1 MLARMSKKAL
11 ALLMVFCMV
20 VSALSVGALAAV
32 DTPNGTYDGVL
43 TFEYHITDS
52 ALKDMVKNETEYT
65 YDDIHGATLFFEDC
79 SRDLVWNWAPDVYWT
94 TVSALEEKHPQ
105 DMTALELYLDNGCTQ
120 KTLHFSDEELQ
131 ALFYEKAAS
140 GFYEIQLK
148 DSGST
153 EPELVLQN
161 VYVYVEAK
169 DGQGTP
175 NDHGYFT
182 VGKIQME
189 LPKAS
194 EVVAGE
200 NYYAQY
206 GSSISL
212 ENIERFE
219 ANSWLDLAGV
229 EWYKLLVA
237 DGADN
242 YVDSGRYV
250 WHLDGKILDEVQL
263 YYVTYDA
270 NGGTGTVTDENGYM
284 AGQSFT
290 PKSGDS
296 LTREGYTFV
305 GWSTDKNASEADS
318 SFAIPAEGG
327 DVTLYAVWKADE
339 PAVKNYILQYYYKDN
354 NTLVSF
360 DSQSYEEGQ
369 TAVII
374 DREPTL
380 PGYTFTGWNTD
391 LYGAGTAYKA
401 GDEIVMTDNVSLY
414 AQWTWNGTE
423 PEPDTYTVTYVWVGD
438 IPAGVTLPAS
448 ASYAADTEVTVAPA
462 PAQVE
467 GYTFTGWSCDLVTI
481 RDGKFIMPPQDVYL
495 LGVWTKDGG
504 TEPEPDTYTIT
515 FKTEAGGTINGGT
528 ADVTGTY
535 AEGAAFPERPV
546 TAADSGYV
554 FDGWYDES
562 GSKVTE
568 WPATV
573 TASAT
578 YTARWTEDG
587 GTEPEPN
594 TYTITFKTEAGGTIN
609 GGTADVTGTYAEGAA
624 FPDRPATAADSGYVF
639 DGWYDES
646 GNKVTEW
653 PATVTASATYTARWT
668 EDGGTEPEPDTYT
681 ITFKTEAGGTINGG
695 TADVTGTYAE
705 GAAFPDRP
713 ATAADSGYVF
723 DGWYDESGS
732 EVTEWPATVTASAT
746 YTARWTEESTGPI
759 DPGPSYNYYRVTV
772 NYLDRADG
780 SKIANSYTS
789 PSRMESSRYDV
800 SEYDAIAINGYT
812 YDATE
817 GDPVSGVLNGNKTVN
832 VYYVADETD
841 IDDGDTPTTDLPDV
855 PGDGGEVDIDDGD
868 TPTTDL
874 PGTGD
879 TGSTGDGGETDIPDT
894 GTPTG
899 SLPQTGTQAQTSAAR
914 VALSVMALTAS
925 LAAAGLALLLFRKSR
940 KNA

>member
-32 DTPNGTYDGVL
+32 DTPNGTYDGIL
-43 TFEYHITDS
+43 TFEYHITAD
-52 ALKDMVKNETEYT
+52 ALEDMVKNETEYT

-79 SRDLVWNWAPDVYWT
+79 SRDLVWNWAPDIYWT
-94 TVSALEEKHPQ
+94 AVSALEEKHPQ
-105 DMTALELYLDNGCTQ
+105 DMIALELYLDNGCTQ

-140 GFYEIQLK
+140 GFYEIELK

-153 EPELVLQN
+153 EPGDPALSLQD
-161 VYVYVEAK
+161 VYVYVDAK

-175 NDHGYFT
+175 NGHGYFT

-189 LPKAS
+189 LPDPTA
-194 EVVAGE
+194 VVAGD
-200 NYYAQY
+200 NYYSQY
-206 GSSISL
+206 GSNISL

-219 ANSWLDLAGV
+219 ANSWLDLADV

-237 DGADN
+237 DGADD

-250 WHLDGKILDEVQL
+250 WHLDGKILDKVQL

-369 TAVII
+369 TAVVI

-535 AEGAAFPERPV
+535 AEGAAFP
-546 TAADSGYV
+546 
-554 FDGWYDES
+554 
-562 GSKVTE
+562 
-568 WPATV
+568 
-573 TASAT
+573 
-578 YTARWTEDG
+578 
-587 GTEPEPN
+587 
-594 TYTITFKTEAGGTIN
+594 
-609 GGTADVTGTYAEGAA
+609 
-624 FPDRPATAADSGYVF
+624 
-639 DGWYDES
+639 
-646 GNKVTEW
+646 
-653 PATVTASATYTARWT
+653 
-668 EDGGTEPEPDTYT
+668 
-681 ITFKTEAGGTINGG
+681 
-695 TADVTGTYAE
+695 
-705 GAAFPDRP
+705 DRP

-780 SKIANSYTS
+780 SKIADSYTS

-925 LAAAGLALLLFRKSR
+925 VAAAGLALLLFRKSR

>member
-32 DTPNGTYDGVL
+32 DTPNGEWDYEFGDAL
-43 TFEYHITDS
+43 TFEYHLTEPAMKAMIQGETD
-52 ALKDMVKNETEYT
+52 YT
-65 YDDIHGATLFFEDC
+65 YDDITGAKFLFEGNK
-79 SRDLVWNWAPDVYWT
+79 S
-94 TVSALEEKHPQ
+94 VSVSGIDWKPFHNAYTAVVGVLDGKDPS
-105 DMTALELYLDNGCTQ
+105 DMTGMELYLDNGESN
-120 KTLHFSDEELQ
+120 KTLCFADSQLN
-131 ALFYEKAAS
+131 AIFYEAGGS
-140 GFYEIQLK
+140 GFYEIELK

-153 EPELVLQN
+153 EPGDPALSLQD
-161 VYVYVEAK
+161 VYVYVDAK

-175 NDHGYFT
+175 NGHGYFT

-189 LPKAS
+189 LPDPTA
-194 EVVAGE
+194 VVAGD

-206 GSSISL
+206 GSNISL

-219 ANSWLDLAGV
+219 ANSWLDLADV

-237 DGADN
+237 DGADD

-250 WHLDGKILDEVQL
+250 WHLDGKILDKVQL

-369 TAVII
+369 TAVVI

-495 LGVWTKDGG
+495 LGVWTK
-504 TEPEPDTYTIT
+504 
-515 FKTEAGGTINGGT
+515 
-528 ADVTGTY
+528 
-535 AEGAAFPERPV
+535 
-546 TAADSGYV
+546 
-554 FDGWYDES
+554 
-562 GSKVTE
+562 
-568 WPATV
+568 
-573 TASAT
+573 
-578 YTARWTEDG
+578 
-587 GTEPEPN
+587 
-594 TYTITFKTEAGGTIN
+594 
-609 GGTADVTGTYAEGAA
+609 
-624 FPDRPATAADSGYVF
+624 
-639 DGWYDES
+639 
-646 GNKVTEW
+646 
-653 PATVTASATYTARWT
+653 
-668 EDGGTEPEPDTYT
+668 DGGTEPEPDTYT

-914 VALSVMALTAS
+914 VALSVMALTATV
-925 LAAAGLALLLFRKSR
+925 AAAGLALLLFRKSR

>member
-1 MLARMSKKAL
+1 
-11 ALLMVFCMV
+11 
-20 VSALSVGALAAV
+20 
-32 DTPNGTYDGVL
+32 
-43 TFEYHITDS
+43 
-52 ALKDMVKNETEYT
+52 
-65 YDDIHGATLFFEDC
+65 
-79 SRDLVWNWAPDVYWT
+79 
-94 TVSALEEKHPQ
+94 
-105 DMTALELYLDNGCTQ
+105 
-120 KTLHFSDEELQ
+120 
-131 ALFYEKAAS
+131 
-140 GFYEIQLK
+140 
-148 DSGST
+148 
-153 EPELVLQN
+153 
-161 VYVYVEAK
+161 
-169 DGQGTP
+169 
-175 NDHGYFT
+175 
-182 VGKIQME
+182 
-189 LPKAS
+189 
-194 EVVAGE
+194 
-200 NYYAQY
+200 
-206 GSSISL
+206 
-212 ENIERFE
+212 
-219 ANSWLDLAGV
+219 
-229 EWYKLLVA
+229 
-237 DGADN
+237 
-242 YVDSGRYV
+242 
-250 WHLDGKILDEVQL
+250 
-263 YYVTYDA
+263 
-270 NGGTGTVTDENGYM
+270 
-284 AGQSFT
+284 
-290 PKSGDS
+290 
-296 LTREGYTFV
+296 
-305 GWSTDKNASEADS
+305 
-318 SFAIPAEGG
+318 
-327 DVTLYAVWKADE
+327 
-339 PAVKNYILQYYYKDN
+339 
-354 NTLVSF
+354 
-360 DSQSYEEGQ
+360 
-369 TAVII
+369 
-374 DREPTL
+374 
-380 PGYTFTGWNTD
+380 
-391 LYGAGTAYKA
+391 
-401 GDEIVMTDNVSLY
+401 
-414 AQWTWNGTE
+414 
-423 PEPDTYTVTYVWVGD
+423 
-438 IPAGVTLPAS
+438 
-448 ASYAADTEVTVAPA
+448 
-462 PAQVE
+462 
-467 GYTFTGWSCDLVTI
+467 
-481 RDGKFIMPPQDVYL
+481 MPPQDVYL

-546 TAADSGYV
+546 
-554 FDGWYDES
+554 
-562 GSKVTE
+562 
-568 WPATV
+568 
-573 TASAT
+573 
-578 YTARWTEDG
+578 
-587 GTEPEPN
+587 
-594 TYTITFKTEAGGTIN
+594 
-609 GGTADVTGTYAEGAA
+609 
-624 FPDRPATAADSGYVF
+624 
-639 DGWYDES
+639 
-646 GNKVTEW
+646 
-653 PATVTASATYTARWT
+653 
-668 EDGGTEPEPDTYT
+668 
-681 ITFKTEAGGTINGG
+681 KTEAGGTINGG

>member
-578 YTARWTEDG
+578 YTARWTE
-587 GTEPEPN
+587 
-594 TYTITFKTEAGGTIN
+594 
-609 GGTADVTGTYAEGAA
+609 
-624 FPDRPATAADSGYVF
+624 
-639 DGWYDES
+639 
-646 GNKVTEW
+646 
-653 PATVTASATYTARWT
+653 
-668 EDGGTEPEPDTYT
+668 
-681 ITFKTEAGGTINGG
+681 
-695 TADVTGTYAE
+695 
-705 GAAFPDRP
+705 
-713 ATAADSGYVF
+713 
-723 DGWYDESGS
+723 
-732 EVTEWPATVTASAT
+732 
-746 YTARWTEESTGPI
+746 ESTGPI

>member
-140 GFYEIQLK
+140 GFYEIELK

-153 EPELVLQN
+153 EPGDPALSLQD
-161 VYVYVEAK
+161 VYVYVDAK

-175 NDHGYFT
+175 NGHGYFT

-189 LPKAS
+189 LPDPTA
-194 EVVAGE
+194 VVAGD
-200 NYYAQY
+200 NYYSQY
-206 GSSISL
+206 GSNISL

-237 DGADN
+237 DGADD

-250 WHLDGKILDEVQL
+250 WHLDGKILDKVQL

-369 TAVII
+369 TAVVI

-391 LYGAGTAYKA
+391 LYGVGTAYKA

-504 TEPEPDTYTIT
+504 TEPEP
-515 FKTEAGGTINGGT
+515 
-528 ADVTGTY
+528 
-535 AEGAAFPERPV
+535 
-546 TAADSGYV
+546 
-554 FDGWYDES
+554 
-562 GSKVTE
+562 
-568 WPATV
+568 
-573 TASAT
+573 
-578 YTARWTEDG
+578 
-587 GTEPEPN
+587 N

-624 FPDRPATAADSGYVF
+624 FPDRPV
-639 DGWYDES
+639 
-646 GNKVTEW
+646 
-653 PATVTASATYTARWT
+653 
-668 EDGGTEPEPDTYT
+668 
-681 ITFKTEAGGTINGG
+681 
-695 TADVTGTYAE
+695 
-705 GAAFPDRP
+705 
-713 ATAADSGYVF
+713 TAADSGYVF

-732 EVTEWPATVTASAT
+732 EVTEWPATVTVSAT

-759 DPGPSYNYYRVTV
+759 DPGPSYDYYRVTV

-780 SKIANSYTS
+780 SKIADSYIS

-841 IDDGDTPTTDLPDV
+841 IDDGDTPTTDV

-879 TGSTGDGGETDIPDT
+879 TGSTGDGGSGETDIPDT

>member
-1 MLARMSKKAL
+1 MSMLARMSKKAL

-32 DTPNGTYDGVL
+32 DTPNGTYDGIL
-43 TFEYHITDS
+43 TFEYHITAD
-52 ALKDMVKNETEYT
+52 ALEDMVKNETEYT
-65 YDDIHGATLFFEDC
+65 ANDVCGATLFFENC
-79 SRDLVWNWAPDVYWT
+79 SRNLEPNWVAGIYWT
-94 TVSALEEKHPQ
+94 AVSALEEKHPQ
-105 DMTALELYLDNGCTQ
+105 DMIALELYLDNGCTQ

-131 ALFYEKAAS
+131 ALFYEKASS
-140 GFYEIQLK
+140 GFYEIELK

-153 EPELVLQN
+153 EPGDPALSLQD
-161 VYVYVEAK
+161 VYVYVDAK

-175 NDHGYFT
+175 NGHGYFT

-189 LPKAS
+189 LPDPTA
-194 EVVAGE
+194 VVAGD
-200 NYYAQY
+200 NYYSQY
-206 GSSISL
+206 GSNISL

-219 ANSWLDLAGV
+219 ANSWLDLADV

-237 DGADN
+237 DGADD

-250 WHLDGKILDEVQL
+250 WHLDGKILDKVQL

-270 NGGTGTVTDENGYM
+270 NGGTGRVTDENGYM

-305 GWSTDKNASEADS
+305 GWSTDKNAVEADS

-369 TAVII
+369 TAVVI

-467 GYTFTGWSCDLVTI
+467 GYTFSGWSCDLVTI

-504 TEPEPDTYTIT
+504 TEPEP
-515 FKTEAGGTINGGT
+515 N
-528 ADVTGTY
+528 
-535 AEGAAFPERPV
+535 
-546 TAADSGYV
+546 
-554 FDGWYDES
+554 
-562 GSKVTE
+562 
-568 WPATV
+568 
-573 TASAT
+573 
-578 YTARWTEDG
+578 
-587 GTEPEPN
+587 
-594 TYTITFKTEAGGTIN
+594 
-609 GGTADVTGTYAEGAA
+609 
-624 FPDRPATAADSGYVF
+624 
-639 DGWYDES
+639 
-646 GNKVTEW
+646 
-653 PATVTASATYTARWT
+653 
-668 EDGGTEPEPDTYT
+668 TYT

-780 SKIANSYTS
+780 SKIADSYTS

>member
-32 DTPNGTYDGVL
+32 DTPNGTYDGIL
-43 TFEYHITDS
+43 TFEYHITAD
-52 ALKDMVKNETEYT
+52 ALEDMVKNETEYT
-65 YDDIHGATLFFEDC
+65 ANDVCGATLFFENC
-79 SRDLVWNWAPDVYWT
+79 SRNLEPNWVAGIYWT
-94 TVSALEEKHPQ
+94 AVSALEEKHPQ
-105 DMTALELYLDNGCTQ
+105 DMIALELYLDNGCTQ

-140 GFYEIQLK
+140 GFYEIELK

-153 EPELVLQN
+153 EPGDPALSLQD
-161 VYVYVEAK
+161 VYVYVDAK

-175 NDHGYFT
+175 NGHGYFT

-189 LPKAS
+189 LPDPTA
-194 EVVAGE
+194 VVAGD
-200 NYYAQY
+200 NYYSQY
-206 GSSISL
+206 GSNISL

-219 ANSWLDLAGV
+219 ANSWLDLADV

-237 DGADN
+237 DGADD

-305 GWSTDKNASEADS
+305 GWSTDKNAVEADS

-369 TAVII
+369 TAVVI

-438 IPAGVTLPAS
+438 IPDGVTLPAS

-467 GYTFTGWSCDLVTI
+467 GYTFSGWSCDLVTI

-535 AEGAAFPERPV
+535 AEGAAFPERPA

-568 WPATV
+568 WPA
-573 TASAT
+573 A
-578 YTARWTEDG
+578 
-587 GTEPEPN
+587 
-594 TYTITFKTEAGGTIN
+594 
-609 GGTADVTGTYAEGAA
+609 
-624 FPDRPATAADSGYVF
+624 
-639 DGWYDES
+639 
-646 GNKVTEW
+646 
-653 PATVTASATYTARWT
+653 VTASATYTARWT

-705 GAAFPDRP
+705 GAAFPERP

-732 EVTEWPATVTASAT
+732 KVTEWPATVTASAT
-746 YTARWTEESTGPI
+746 YTAKWTEDGGTP
-759 DPGPSYNYYRVTV
+759 PTPSYDYYRVTV

-780 SKIANSYTS
+780 SKIAESYTS

-832 VYYVADETD
+832 VYYMADETD
-841 IDDGDTPTTDLPDV
+841 IDDGETPTTDLPDV
-855 PGDGGEVDIDDGD
+855 PGEGGGETDIGDGE

-879 TGSTGDGGETDIPDT
+879 TGSTGDGSETDIED
-894 GTPTG
+894 GQTPTG
-899 SLPQTGTQAQTSAAR
+899 NLPQTGTQAQISMAR

-925 LAAAGLALLLFRKSR
+925 VAAAGLALLLFRKSR

>member
-32 DTPNGTYDGVL
+32 DTPNGTYDGIL
-43 TFEYHITDS
+43 TFEYHITAD
-52 ALKDMVKNETEYT
+52 ALGDMVKNETEYT
-65 YDDIHGATLFFEDC
+65 ANDVCGATLFFENC
-79 SRDLVWNWAPDVYWT
+79 SRNLEPNWVAGIYWT
-94 TVSALEEKHPQ
+94 AVSALEEKHPQ
-105 DMTALELYLDNGCTQ
+105 DMIALELYLDNGCTQ

-140 GFYEIQLK
+140 GFYEIELK

-153 EPELVLQN
+153 EPGDPALSLQD
-161 VYVYVEAK
+161 VYVYVDAK

-175 NDHGYFT
+175 NGHGYFT

-189 LPKAS
+189 LPDPTA
-194 EVVAGE
+194 VVAGD
-200 NYYAQY
+200 NYYSQY
-206 GSSISL
+206 GSNISL

-219 ANSWLDLAGV
+219 ANSWLDLADV

-237 DGADN
+237 DGADD

-305 GWSTDKNASEADS
+305 GWSTDKNAVEADS

-369 TAVII
+369 TAVVI

-504 TEPEPDTYTIT
+504 TEPEP
-515 FKTEAGGTINGGT
+515 N
-528 ADVTGTY
+528 
-535 AEGAAFPERPV
+535 
-546 TAADSGYV
+546 
-554 FDGWYDES
+554 
-562 GSKVTE
+562 
-568 WPATV
+568 
-573 TASAT
+573 
-578 YTARWTEDG
+578 
-587 GTEPEPN
+587 
-594 TYTITFKTEAGGTIN
+594 
-609 GGTADVTGTYAEGAA
+609 
-624 FPDRPATAADSGYVF
+624 
-639 DGWYDES
+639 
-646 GNKVTEW
+646 
-653 PATVTASATYTARWT
+653 
-668 EDGGTEPEPDTYT
+668 TYT

-759 DPGPSYNYYRVTV
+759 DPGPSYDYYRVTV

-780 SKIANSYTS
+780 SKIAESYVS

-855 PGDGGEVDIDDGD
+855 PGDGGKVDIDDGD

>member
-32 DTPNGTYDGVL
+32 DTPNGEWDYEFGDAL
-43 TFEYHITDS
+43 TFEYHLTEPAMKAMIQGETD
-52 ALKDMVKNETEYT
+52 YT
-65 YDDIHGATLFFEDC
+65 YDDITGAKFLFEGNK
-79 SRDLVWNWAPDVYWT
+79 S
-94 TVSALEEKHPQ
+94 VSVSGIDWKPFHNAYTAVVGVLDGKDPS
-105 DMTALELYLDNGCTQ
+105 DMTGMELYLDNGESN
-120 KTLHFSDEELQ
+120 KTLCFADSQLN
-131 ALFYEKAAS
+131 AIFYEAGGS
-140 GFYEIQLK
+140 GFYEIELK

-153 EPELVLQN
+153 EPGDPALSLQD
-161 VYVYVEAK
+161 VYVYVDAK

-175 NDHGYFT
+175 NGHGYFT

-189 LPKAS
+189 LPDPTA
-194 EVVAGE
+194 VVAGD
-200 NYYAQY
+200 NYYSQY
-206 GSSISL
+206 GSNISL

-219 ANSWLDLAGV
+219 ANSWLDLADV

-237 DGADN
+237 DGADD
-242 YVDSGRYV
+242 YVDSGEYV

-467 GYTFTGWSCDLVTI
+467 GYTFSGWSCDLVTI

-535 AEGAAFPERPV
+535 AEGAAFP
-546 TAADSGYV
+546 
-554 FDGWYDES
+554 
-562 GSKVTE
+562 
-568 WPATV
+568 
-573 TASAT
+573 
-578 YTARWTEDG
+578 
-587 GTEPEPN
+587 
-594 TYTITFKTEAGGTIN
+594 
-609 GGTADVTGTYAEGAA
+609 
-624 FPDRPATAADSGYVF
+624 DRPATAADSGYAF

-653 PATVTASATYTARWT
+653 P
-668 EDGGTEPEPDTYT
+668 E
-681 ITFKTEAGGTINGG
+681 
-695 TADVTGTYAE
+695 
-705 GAAFPDRP
+705 
-713 ATAADSGYVF
+713 
-723 DGWYDESGS
+723 
-732 EVTEWPATVTASAT
+732 TVTASAT

-759 DPGPSYNYYRVTV
+759 DPGPSYDYYRVTV

>member
-32 DTPNGTYDGVL
+32 DTPNGTYDGIL
-43 TFEYHITDS
+43 TFEYHITAD
-52 ALKDMVKNETEYT
+52 ALEDMVKNETEYT
-65 YDDIHGATLFFEDC
+65 ANDVCGATLFFENC
-79 SRDLVWNWAPDVYWT
+79 SRNLEPNWVAGIYWT
-94 TVSALEEKHPQ
+94 AVSALEEKHPQ
-105 DMTALELYLDNGCTQ
+105 DMIALELYLDNGCTQ

-131 ALFYEKAAS
+131 ALFYEKASS
-140 GFYEIQLK
+140 GFYEIELK

-153 EPELVLQN
+153 EPGDPALSLQD
-161 VYVYVEAK
+161 VYVYVDAK

-175 NDHGYFT
+175 NGHGYFT

-189 LPKAS
+189 LPDPTA
-194 EVVAGE
+194 VVAGD
-200 NYYAQY
+200 NYYSQY
-206 GSSISL
+206 GSNISL

-219 ANSWLDLAGV
+219 ANSWLDLADV

-237 DGADN
+237 DGADD

-250 WHLDGKILDEVQL
+250 WHLDGKILDKVQL

-270 NGGTGTVTDENGYM
+270 NGGTGRVTDENGYM

-305 GWSTDKNASEADS
+305 GWSTDKNAVEADS

-369 TAVII
+369 TAVVI

-467 GYTFTGWSCDLVTI
+467 GYTFSGWSCDLVTI

-504 TEPEPDTYTIT
+504 TEPEP
-515 FKTEAGGTINGGT
+515 N
-528 ADVTGTY
+528 
-535 AEGAAFPERPV
+535 
-546 TAADSGYV
+546 
-554 FDGWYDES
+554 
-562 GSKVTE
+562 
-568 WPATV
+568 
-573 TASAT
+573 
-578 YTARWTEDG
+578 
-587 GTEPEPN
+587 
-594 TYTITFKTEAGGTIN
+594 
-609 GGTADVTGTYAEGAA
+609 
-624 FPDRPATAADSGYVF
+624 
-639 DGWYDES
+639 
-646 GNKVTEW
+646 
-653 PATVTASATYTARWT
+653 
-668 EDGGTEPEPDTYT
+668 TYT

-780 SKIANSYTS
+780 SKIADSYIS

>member
-1 MLARMSKKAL
+1 MSMLARMSKKAL

-32 DTPNGTYDGVL
+32 DTPNGTYDGIL
-43 TFEYHITDS
+43 TFEYHITAD
-52 ALKDMVKNETEYT
+52 ALEDMVKNETEYT
-65 YDDIHGATLFFEDC
+65 ANDVCGATLFFENC
-79 SRDLVWNWAPDVYWT
+79 SRNLEPNWVAGIYWT
-94 TVSALEEKHPQ
+94 AVSALEEKHPQ
-105 DMTALELYLDNGCTQ
+105 DMIALELYLDNGCTQ

-140 GFYEIQLK
+140 GFYEIELK

-153 EPELVLQN
+153 EPGDPALSLQD
-161 VYVYVEAK
+161 VYVYVDAK

-175 NDHGYFT
+175 NGHGYFT

-189 LPKAS
+189 LPDPTA
-194 EVVAGE
+194 VVAGD
-200 NYYAQY
+200 NYYSQY
-206 GSSISL
+206 GSNISL

-219 ANSWLDLAGV
+219 ANSWLDLADV

-237 DGADN
+237 DGADD

-250 WHLDGKILDEVQL
+250 WHLDGKILDKVQL

-305 GWSTDKNASEADS
+305 GWSTDKNAVEADS

-369 TAVII
+369 TAVVI

-467 GYTFTGWSCDLVTI
+467 GYTFSGWSCDLVTI

-504 TEPEPDTYTIT
+504 TEPEP
-515 FKTEAGGTINGGT
+515 N
-528 ADVTGTY
+528 
-535 AEGAAFPERPV
+535 
-546 TAADSGYV
+546 
-554 FDGWYDES
+554 
-562 GSKVTE
+562 
-568 WPATV
+568 
-573 TASAT
+573 
-578 YTARWTEDG
+578 
-587 GTEPEPN
+587 
-594 TYTITFKTEAGGTIN
+594 
-609 GGTADVTGTYAEGAA
+609 
-624 FPDRPATAADSGYVF
+624 
-639 DGWYDES
+639 
-646 GNKVTEW
+646 
-653 PATVTASATYTARWT
+653 
-668 EDGGTEPEPDTYT
+668 TYT

>member
-32 DTPNGTYDGVL
+32 DTPNGEWDYEFGDAL
-43 TFEYHITDS
+43 TFEYHLTEPAMKAMIQGETD
-52 ALKDMVKNETEYT
+52 YT
-65 YDDIHGATLFFEDC
+65 YDDITGAKFLFEGNK
-79 SRDLVWNWAPDVYWT
+79 S
-94 TVSALEEKHPQ
+94 VSVSGIDWKPFHNAYTAVVGVLDGKDPS
-105 DMTALELYLDNGCTQ
+105 DMTGMELYLDNGESN
-120 KTLHFSDEELQ
+120 KTLCFADSQLN
-131 ALFYEKAAS
+131 AIFYEAGGS
-140 GFYEIQLK
+140 GFYEIELK

-153 EPELVLQN
+153 EPGDPALSLQD
-161 VYVYVEAK
+161 VYVYVDAK

-175 NDHGYFT
+175 NGHGYFT

-189 LPKAS
+189 LPDPTA
-194 EVVAGE
+194 VVAGD
-200 NYYAQY
+200 NYYSQY
-206 GSSISL
+206 GSNISL

-219 ANSWLDLAGV
+219 ANSWLDLADV

-237 DGADN
+237 DGADD

-250 WHLDGKILDEVQL
+250 WHLDGKILDKVQL

-270 NGGTGTVTDENGYM
+270 NGGTGRVTDENGYM

-305 GWSTDKNASEADS
+305 GWSTDKNAVEADS

-369 TAVII
+369 TAVVI

-467 GYTFTGWSCDLVTI
+467 GYTFSGWSCDLVTI

-504 TEPEPDTYTIT
+504 TEPEP
-515 FKTEAGGTINGGT
+515 N
-528 ADVTGTY
+528 
-535 AEGAAFPERPV
+535 
-546 TAADSGYV
+546 
-554 FDGWYDES
+554 
-562 GSKVTE
+562 
-568 WPATV
+568 
-573 TASAT
+573 
-578 YTARWTEDG
+578 
-587 GTEPEPN
+587 
-594 TYTITFKTEAGGTIN
+594 
-609 GGTADVTGTYAEGAA
+609 
-624 FPDRPATAADSGYVF
+624 
-639 DGWYDES
+639 
-646 GNKVTEW
+646 
-653 PATVTASATYTARWT
+653 
-668 EDGGTEPEPDTYT
+668 TYT

-780 SKIANSYTS
+780 SKIADSYIS

-841 IDDGDTPTTDLPDV
+841 IDDGDTPTTDV

-879 TGSTGDGGETDIPDT
+879 TGSTGDGGSGETDIPDT

>member
-467 GYTFTGWSCDLVTI
+467 GYTFDLVTI

-546 TAADSGYV
+546 TAA
-554 FDGWYDES
+554 
-562 GSKVTE
+562 
-568 WPATV
+568 
-573 TASAT
+573 
-578 YTARWTEDG
+578 
-587 GTEPEPN
+587 
-594 TYTITFKTEAGGTIN
+594 
-609 GGTADVTGTYAEGAA
+609 
-624 FPDRPATAADSGYVF
+624 
-639 DGWYDES
+639 
-646 GNKVTEW
+646 
-653 PATVTASATYTARWT
+653 
-668 EDGGTEPEPDTYT
+668 
-681 ITFKTEAGGTINGG
+681 KTEAGGTINGG

>member
-32 DTPNGTYDGVL
+32 DTPNGTYDGIL
-43 TFEYHITDS
+43 TFEYHITAD
-52 ALKDMVKNETEYT
+52 ALEDMVKNETEYT
-65 YDDIHGATLFFEDC
+65 ANDVCGATLFFENC
-79 SRDLVWNWAPDVYWT
+79 SRNLEPNWVAGIYWT
-94 TVSALEEKHPQ
+94 AVSALEEKHPQ
-105 DMTALELYLDNGCTQ
+105 DMIALELYLDNGCTQ

-140 GFYEIQLK
+140 GFYEIELK

-153 EPELVLQN
+153 EPGDPALSLQD
-161 VYVYVEAK
+161 VYVYVDAK

-175 NDHGYFT
+175 NGHGYFT

-189 LPKAS
+189 LPDPTA
-194 EVVAGE
+194 VVAGD
-200 NYYAQY
+200 NYYSQY
-206 GSSISL
+206 GSNISL

-219 ANSWLDLAGV
+219 ANSWLDLADV

-237 DGADN
+237 DGADD

-290 PKSGDS
+290 PKSGNS

-305 GWSTDKNASEADS
+305 GWSTDKNAVEADS

-339 PAVKNYILQYYYKDN
+339 PAVKNYVLQYYYKDN

-369 TAVII
+369 TAVVI

-438 IPAGVTLPAS
+438 IPDGVTLPAS

-467 GYTFTGWSCDLVTI
+467 GYTFSGWSCDLVTI

-495 LGVWTKDGG
+495 LGVWTK
-504 TEPEPDTYTIT
+504 
-515 FKTEAGGTINGGT
+515 
-528 ADVTGTY
+528 
-535 AEGAAFPERPV
+535 
-546 TAADSGYV
+546 
-554 FDGWYDES
+554 
-562 GSKVTE
+562 
-568 WPATV
+568 
-573 TASAT
+573 
-578 YTARWTEDG
+578 
-587 GTEPEPN
+587 
-594 TYTITFKTEAGGTIN
+594 
-609 GGTADVTGTYAEGAA
+609 
-624 FPDRPATAADSGYVF
+624 
-639 DGWYDES
+639 
-646 GNKVTEW
+646 
-653 PATVTASATYTARWT
+653 
-668 EDGGTEPEPDTYT
+668 DGGTEPEPDTYT

-780 SKIANSYTS
+780 SKIADSYTS

>member
-32 DTPNGTYDGVL
+32 DTPNGTYDGIL
-43 TFEYHITDS
+43 TFEYHITAD
-52 ALKDMVKNETEYT
+52 ALEDMVKNETEYT
-65 YDDIHGATLFFEDC
+65 ANDVCGATLFFENC
-79 SRDLVWNWAPDVYWT
+79 SRNLEPNWVAGIYWT
-94 TVSALEEKHPQ
+94 AVSALEEKHPQ
-105 DMTALELYLDNGCTQ
+105 DMIALELYLDNGCTQ

-140 GFYEIQLK
+140 GFYEIELK

-153 EPELVLQN
+153 EPGDPALSLQD
-161 VYVYVEAK
+161 VYVYVDAK

-175 NDHGYFT
+175 NGHGYFT

-189 LPKAS
+189 LPDPTA
-194 EVVAGE
+194 VVAGD
-200 NYYAQY
+200 NYYSQY
-206 GSSISL
+206 GSNISL

-219 ANSWLDLAGV
+219 ANSWLDLADV

-237 DGADN
+237 DGADD

-250 WHLDGKILDEVQL
+250 WHLDGKILDKVQL

-270 NGGTGTVTDENGYM
+270 NGGTGRVTDENGYM

-369 TAVII
+369 TAVVI

-467 GYTFTGWSCDLVTI
+467 GYTFSGWSCDLVTI

-504 TEPEPDTYTIT
+504 TEPEP
-515 FKTEAGGTINGGT
+515 N
-528 ADVTGTY
+528 
-535 AEGAAFPERPV
+535 
-546 TAADSGYV
+546 
-554 FDGWYDES
+554 
-562 GSKVTE
+562 
-568 WPATV
+568 
-573 TASAT
+573 
-578 YTARWTEDG
+578 
-587 GTEPEPN
+587 
-594 TYTITFKTEAGGTIN
+594 
-609 GGTADVTGTYAEGAA
+609 
-624 FPDRPATAADSGYVF
+624 
-639 DGWYDES
+639 
-646 GNKVTEW
+646 
-653 PATVTASATYTARWT
+653 
-668 EDGGTEPEPDTYT
+668 TYT

>member
-32 DTPNGTYDGVL
+32 DTPNGTYDGIL
-43 TFEYHITDS
+43 TFEYHITAD
-52 ALKDMVKNETEYT
+52 ALEDMVKNETEYT
-65 YDDIHGATLFFEDC
+65 ANDVCGATLFFENC
-79 SRDLVWNWAPDVYWT
+79 SRNLEPNWVAGIYWT
-94 TVSALEEKHPQ
+94 AVSALEEKHPQ
-105 DMTALELYLDNGCTQ
+105 DMIALELYLDNGCTQ

-140 GFYEIQLK
+140 GFYEIELK

-153 EPELVLQN
+153 EPGDPALSLQD
-161 VYVYVEAK
+161 VYVYVDAK

-175 NDHGYFT
+175 NGHGYFT

-189 LPKAS
+189 LPDPTA
-194 EVVAGE
+194 VVAGD
-200 NYYAQY
+200 NYYSQY
-206 GSSISL
+206 GSNISL

-219 ANSWLDLAGV
+219 ANSWLDLADV

-237 DGADN
+237 DGADD

-250 WHLDGKILDEVQL
+250 WHLDGKILDKVQL

-270 NGGTGTVTDENGYM
+270 NGGTGRVTDENGYM

-305 GWSTDKNASEADS
+305 GWSTDKNAVEADS

-369 TAVII
+369 TAVVI

-467 GYTFTGWSCDLVTI
+467 GYTFSGWSCDLVTI

-504 TEPEPDTYTIT
+504 TEPEP
-515 FKTEAGGTINGGT
+515 
-528 ADVTGTY
+528 
-535 AEGAAFPERPV
+535 
-546 TAADSGYV
+546 
-554 FDGWYDES
+554 
-562 GSKVTE
+562 
-568 WPATV
+568 
-573 TASAT
+573 
-578 YTARWTEDG
+578 
-587 GTEPEPN
+587 N

-609 GGTADVTGTYAEGAA
+609 GGTADVTGTYSEGAA
-624 FPDRPATAADSGYVF
+624 FPERPTTAANSGYVF

-668 EDGGTEPEPDTYT
+668 E
-681 ITFKTEAGGTINGG
+681 
-695 TADVTGTYAE
+695 
-705 GAAFPDRP
+705 
-713 ATAADSGYVF
+713 
-723 DGWYDESGS
+723 
-732 EVTEWPATVTASAT
+732 
-746 YTARWTEESTGPI
+746 ESTGPI
-759 DPGPSYNYYRVTV
+759 DPGPSYDYYRVTV

>member
-43 TFEYHITDS
+43 TFEYHITAD
-52 ALKDMVKNETEYT
+52 ALEDMVKNETEYT
-65 YDDIHGATLFFEDC
+65 ANDVCGATLFFENC
-79 SRDLVWNWAPDVYWT
+79 SRNLEPNWVAGIYWT
-94 TVSALEEKHPQ
+94 AVSALEEKHPQ
-105 DMTALELYLDNGCTQ
+105 DMIALELYLDNGCTQ

-140 GFYEIQLK
+140 GFYEIELK

-153 EPELVLQN
+153 EPGDPALSLQD
-161 VYVYVEAK
+161 VYVYVDAK

-175 NDHGYFT
+175 NGHGYFT

-189 LPKAS
+189 LPDPTA
-194 EVVAGE
+194 VVAGD
-200 NYYAQY
+200 NYYSQY
-206 GSSISL
+206 GSNISL

-219 ANSWLDLAGV
+219 ANSWLDLADV

-237 DGADN
+237 DGADD

-305 GWSTDKNASEADS
+305 GWSTDKNAVEADS

-369 TAVII
+369 TAVVI

-438 IPAGVTLPAS
+438 IPDGVTLPAS

-467 GYTFTGWSCDLVTI
+467 GYTFSGWSCDLVTI

-504 TEPEPDTYTIT
+504 TEPEP
-515 FKTEAGGTINGGT
+515 
-528 ADVTGTY
+528 
-535 AEGAAFPERPV
+535 
-546 TAADSGYV
+546 
-554 FDGWYDES
+554 
-562 GSKVTE
+562 
-568 WPATV
+568 
-573 TASAT
+573 
-578 YTARWTEDG
+578 
-587 GTEPEPN
+587 N

-609 GGTADVTGTYAEGAA
+609 GGTAA
-624 FPDRPATAADSGYVF
+624 
-639 DGWYDES
+639 
-646 GNKVTEW
+646 
-653 PATVTASATYTARWT
+653 
-668 EDGGTEPEPDTYT
+668 
-681 ITFKTEAGGTINGG
+681 
-695 TADVTGTYAE
+695 VTGTYAE

-732 EVTEWPATVTASAT
+732 KVTEWPAAVTASAT

-841 IDDGDTPTTDLPDV
+841 IDDGDTPTTDV

-879 TGSTGDGGETDIPDT
+879 TGSTGDGGSGETDIPDT

>member
-32 DTPNGTYDGVL
+32 DTPNGEWDYEFGDAL
-43 TFEYHITDS
+43 TFEYHLTEPAMKAMIQGETD
-52 ALKDMVKNETEYT
+52 YT
-65 YDDIHGATLFFEDC
+65 YDDITGAKFLFEGNK
-79 SRDLVWNWAPDVYWT
+79 S
-94 TVSALEEKHPQ
+94 VSVSGIDWKPFHNAYTAVVGVLDGKDPS
-105 DMTALELYLDNGCTQ
+105 DMTGMELYLDNGESN
-120 KTLHFSDEELQ
+120 KTLCFADSQLN
-131 ALFYEKAAS
+131 AIFYEAGGS
-140 GFYEIQLK
+140 GFYEIELK

-153 EPELVLQN
+153 EPGDPALSLQD
-161 VYVYVEAK
+161 VYVYVDAK

-175 NDHGYFT
+175 NGHGYFT

-189 LPKAS
+189 LPDPTA
-194 EVVAGE
+194 VVAGD

-206 GSSISL
+206 GSNISL

-219 ANSWLDLAGV
+219 ANSWLDLADV

-237 DGADN
+237 DGADD

-250 WHLDGKILDEVQL
+250 WHLDGKILDKVQL

-369 TAVII
+369 TAVVI

-495 LGVWTKDGG
+495 LGVWTK
-504 TEPEPDTYTIT
+504 
-515 FKTEAGGTINGGT
+515 
-528 ADVTGTY
+528 
-535 AEGAAFPERPV
+535 
-546 TAADSGYV
+546 
-554 FDGWYDES
+554 
-562 GSKVTE
+562 
-568 WPATV
+568 
-573 TASAT
+573 
-578 YTARWTEDG
+578 
-587 GTEPEPN
+587 
-594 TYTITFKTEAGGTIN
+594 
-609 GGTADVTGTYAEGAA
+609 
-624 FPDRPATAADSGYVF
+624 
-639 DGWYDES
+639 
-646 GNKVTEW
+646 
-653 PATVTASATYTARWT
+653 
-668 EDGGTEPEPDTYT
+668 DGGTEPEPDTYT

-925 LAAAGLALLLFRKSR
+925 VAAAGLALLLFRKSR